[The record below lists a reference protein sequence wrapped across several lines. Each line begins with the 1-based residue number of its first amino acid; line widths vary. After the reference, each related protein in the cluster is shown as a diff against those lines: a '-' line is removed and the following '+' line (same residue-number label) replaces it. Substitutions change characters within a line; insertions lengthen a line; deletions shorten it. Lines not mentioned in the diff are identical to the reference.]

1 MAEKDKTVYIVNHSF
16 ISHKIEGIVIPREKF
31 VAISSSLLEKLNANA
46 IFKSLISTKEFELK
60 NEIDDSMR
68 TTEEQLRDAKA
79 EIARLKEENGE
90 SEELKAAQQQLESTQ
105 QELADVKQEALD
117 TINEKD
123 EEIARLK
130 EQLAKLAPGE

>member
-1 MAEKDKTVYIVNHSF
+1 MAEDKTVYIVNNSF

-60 NEIDDSMR
+60 DEIDDSMR

-79 EIARLKEENGE
+79 EIARLKEEKGE
-90 SEELKAAQQQLESTQ
+90 SEELKAAQ

-117 TINEKD
+117 KISEKD

-130 EQLAKLAPGE
+130 EQLAKLAPED